1 MPDGDKS
8 NKKKSA
14 KDAARQQGWTVKEAS
29 PSRTAGK
36 HGTGPRMAPRLVKN
50 SRKPPGGKPGSSKSI

>member
-8 NKKKSA
+8 NENKSA
-14 KDAARQQGWTVKEAS
+14 KDAARQQGWTVKGPS
-29 PSRTAGK
+29 PSRTVGK

-50 SRKPPGGKPGSSKSI
+50 SRKPPGGKPKDIK